1 MRFHLIDRI
10 DSWEP
15 DKRIAARK
23 VTAAAEEFWQRGP
36 DGPVMPP
43 PLVLEAL
50 CQAGAWL
57 VLMSTEHRRRAAL
70 LSIDQ
75 VSFLADVVPGEV
87 LLLEG
92 RVTAISGDVAVLD
105 GAATVGGRPVLVAS
119 GIMCALVAAEL
130 LDDPEA
136 TRRMGEQLARISQ

>member
-10 DSWEP
+10 DSWAP
-15 DKRIAARK
+15 NQRIAARK
-23 VTAAAEEFWQRGP
+23 VTSAAEEFWQRGP
-36 DGPVMPP
+36 EGPVMPP

-57 VLMSTEHRRRAAL
+57 VLMSTEHRKRAAL
-70 LSIDQ
+70 LSIDH
-75 VSFLADVVPGEV
+75 VSFLADVVPGDV

-92 RVTAISGDVAVLD
+92 TVTAISGDIAALD
-105 GAATVGGRPVLVAS
+105 GTVTVGGRPVLVAS
-119 GIMCALVAAEL
+119 GIMCALIAAER